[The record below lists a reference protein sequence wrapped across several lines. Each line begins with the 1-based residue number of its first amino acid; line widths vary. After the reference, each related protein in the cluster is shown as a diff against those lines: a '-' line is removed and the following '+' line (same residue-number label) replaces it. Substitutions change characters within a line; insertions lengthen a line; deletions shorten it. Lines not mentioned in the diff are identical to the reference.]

1 MIDRPDAPRVSE
13 FRDAPA
19 LKPLAG
25 DESLLDAAVA
35 DFWRWALS
43 DLRMNTARG
52 WFAEYLIARTVGDP
66 RPGRTEWGSYDVESA
81 EGIRIEVKSSGYWQS
96 WAQKAPSS
104 ITFKGLRS
112 RKWTPQT
119 RYEPEPSIVADV
131 FVFAVQ
137 AAPTADAY
145 DPLDLTQWDF
155 YVLPAPI
162 IRERLGNSVGLATL
176 RRLSGGPVKLDRLR
190 TAIIA
195 AAASS

>member
-1 MIDRPDAPRVSE
+1 MPE
-13 FRDAPA
+13 FRDAPP
-19 LKPLAG
+19 LLPLAG
-25 DESLLDAAVA
+25 SEPLLDGSVA

-52 WFAEYLIARTVGDP
+52 WFAEYLIARSVGDL
-66 RPGRTEWGSYDVESA
+66 RPGRTEWESYDVKSA

-104 ITFKGLRS
+104 ITFRGLRT
-112 RKWTPQT
+112 RKWAPQT
-119 RYEPEPSIVADV
+119 GYEPEPSIVADV

-137 AAPTADAY
+137 AAPTAEAY
-145 DPLDLTQWDF
+145 DPLDVTQWDF
-155 YVLPAPI
+155 YVLPASI

-176 RRLSGGPVKLDRLR
+176 RRLSGGPIKLDSLR